1 MDFIQVLTFSPQSCV
16 WNERMF
22 EDMMRAVS
30 FVIFHV
36 ALFFMLFMLL
46 YERTIFEGLLPDIDI
61 WPYHGTR
68 LLLIKYECDTLL
80 AKEME
85 AISTNCGW
93 KPKNNCPLTFLAPQ
107 EAQVQSVKSWFCFPF
122 PF

>member
-1 MDFIQVLTFSPQSCV
+1 
-16 WNERMF
+16 
-22 EDMMRAVS
+22 
-30 FVIFHV
+30 
-36 ALFFMLFMLL
+36 MLL

-61 WPYHGTR
+61 CSYHGTR

-107 EAQVQSVKSWFCFPF
+107 EAQVRSVGSVFPLLF
-122 PF
+122 